1 MPANLTPQYLA
12 AEERY
17 RQARDKAE
25 KIAALEEML
34 ALIPKHKG
42 TDHLQADL
50 KRRLSKLRQM
60 EDKKGGSKS
69 ADPFQ
74 IPKEGAGQAVLM
86 GYPNTGKSALV
97 GALTRAKVNVAEYPF
112 ATSLPVAGM
121 MSYQD
126 IMVQLVDLPPVTPGE
141 MPRGMAGTL
150 RQADLILIIVDGGSD
165 SCLEQL
171 TGCHELLQQRGI
183 LVAPGEEPGLH
194 VKTARDLL
202 AVVTKADLP
211 GAQTRLELL
220 QELGKELSGGTGWET
235 VAVSVQQPE
244 SLEVLRE
251 RIFRHLR
258 VIRVYTKVPGKE
270 ADLAKPFILK
280 EGGTV
285 LDLAELVH
293 RDFPGKLK
301 RARVW
306 GSVKFP
312 GQPVERDYRLADG
325 DIVELLV

>member
-34 ALIPKHKG
+34 AVIPKHKG

-50 KRRLSKLRQM
+50 RRRLAKLRQM
-60 EDKKGGSKS
+60 EEGKAGSKS
-69 ADPFQ
+69 ADPFH
-74 IPKEGAGQAVLM
+74 IPKEGAGQVVLL

-97 GALTRAKVNVAEYPF
+97 GALTRAKVNVADYPF
-112 ATSLPVAGM
+112 ATSLPVTGM

-126 IMVQLVDLPPVTPGE
+126 IMIQLVDLPPVIPGE

-150 RQADLILIIVDGGSD
+150 RLADLILIIVDGSSD

-171 TGCHELLQQRGI
+171 AGCHELLQQRGI
-183 LVAPGEEPGLH
+183 LITAEEELRPH

-202 AVVTKADLP
+202 AVMTKSDLP
-211 GAQTRLELL
+211 GAETRLEFLL
-220 QELGKELSGGTGWET
+220 ELGKELSPAGGWET
-235 VAVSVQQPE
+235 LAVSVNKPE

-251 RIFRHLR
+251 RIFANLR

-270 ADLAKPFILK
+270 ADMSKPFILK
-280 EGGTV
+280 DGGTV

-306 GSVKFP
+306 GSAKFP

>member
-17 RQARDKAE
+17 RRARNKEE

-34 ALIPKHKG
+34 AVIPKHKG
-42 TDHLQADL
+42 TENLQAHL
-50 KRRLSKLRQM
+50 RRRLSKLRQM
-60 EDKKGGSKS
+60 EEGKAATKS

-74 IPKEGAGQAVLM
+74 IPKEGAGQVVLM

-97 GALTRAKVNVAEYPF
+97 GTLTRARVNVAEYPF
-112 ATSLPVAGM
+112 ATPLPVAGM
-121 MSYQD
+121 MNYQD
-126 IMVQLVDLPPVTPGE
+126 IMIQLVDMPPVTAGE

-150 RQADLILIIVDGGSD
+150 RQADLILIIIDGSSD

-171 TGCHELLQQRGI
+171 TGCYDLLQQRGI
-183 LVAPGEEPGLH
+183 LVAPGEEPGPQ
-194 VKTARDLL
+194 VKTAGDLM
-202 AVVTKADLP
+202 AVVTKTDLP
-211 GAQTRLELL
+211 EAETRLELL
-220 QELGKELSGGTGWET
+220 LELGKELYPDGGWET
-235 VAVSVQQPE
+235 VGVSVEKPE

-251 RIFRHLR
+251 RIFTHLR
-258 VIRVYTKVPGKE
+258 VIRVYTKIPGKE
-270 ADLAKPFILK
+270 ADLSKPFVLK
-280 EGGTV
+280 DGGTV

>member
-34 ALIPKHKG
+34 AVIPKHKG

-60 EDKKGGSKS
+60 EEKKGAGKS

-74 IPKEGAGQAVLM
+74 IPKEGAGQVVLM

-112 ATSLPVAGM
+112 ATPLPVAGM
-121 MSYQD
+121 MSYED
-126 IMVQLVDLPPVTPGE
+126 IMIQLVDLPPVTAGE

-150 RQADLILIIVDGGSD
+150 RQADLLLIIVDGGSD
-165 SCLEQL
+165 NCLEQL
-171 TGCHELLQQRGI
+171 TGCYELLQERGI
-183 LVAPGEEPGLH
+183 LVAPGEEPGPQ
-194 VKTARDLL
+194 VKTARELMT
-202 AVVTKADLP
+202 VITKSDLP
-211 GAQTRLELL
+211 GAGARMELL
-220 QELGKELSGGTGWET
+220 QELGKELYTGDGWET
-235 VAVSVQQPE
+235 VAVSVEKPE

-251 RIFRHLR
+251 HIFRRLR

-270 ADLAKPFILK
+270 ADLSKPFILK
-280 EGGTV
+280 DGGTV